1 LHFFLRLFNYIKKLN
16 IFVNYIYQTNFNFM
30 INNYDSVVAC
40 PYTAT
45 THSQKQ
51 ESTSYT
57 ATKRNWLSFV
67 TVLVTLFCF
76 SFVQGQTTL
85 ISPTGDGS
93 FEGANFAA
101 DGWTTLQGA
110 TPTHNNFSIGNSATI
125 GFTPIHGSNGVFVT
139 NNGTTRAYA
148 HTASIA
154 WIYKDVTFPAGE
166 TIVTMTMSLL
176 GNTADAG
183 YDGIVVGHSATSYSG
198 SITTGTTGA
207 MAAGTI
213 PDVTIARTT
222 TTNTF
227 IEDGN
232 YATATSR
239 TFTFSG
245 LGNETSSVTRRV
257 WIGFRCDGSV
267 GNTTTPYSFD
277 SVSLT
282 SRAPIAP
289 DAPITFTATAL
300 NSAGMTINW
309 VDNSTNETA
318 FKVYRST
325 DNVTF
330 TQVGSNIAI
339 TAGAGPTTGTAYS
352 QVQTGL
358 LPNTTYYY
366 RISSV
371 FEAESTFLT
380 GSQATNAPGT
390 FISVA
395 TGNFGMAATWD
406 IVAVPTQYDSVTIDT
421 WHTVTIDASGQAAT
435 NVIVKGTL
443 AYGATPTSF
452 AVNGNLTVDAGGVV
466 NVFNA
471 TTGKTLTVAGNITN
485 NGTMDFTV
493 GGTASATTG
502 ASLLTLNGTTVQTV
516 SGTGTFL
523 NNKIGSLTCSNTST
537 ATPNIIWQFDNIL
550 IQHALNLTGARFD
563 IGTRT
568 LSHGSSFNTS
578 TGSLSLTTSAGCGFM
593 PGAKYRRWFTTGATG
608 GGISPGADPTA
619 TTSRFP
625 FVNATG
631 TNQRWVHIQRSSS
644 SQTGN
649 TAGYLA
655 VKYNDATTT
664 TTGLIIA
671 ESSPAYTITDRYDAN
686 WTITAESGYVYA
698 SGTHNIAIVAN
709 NAFSPSNGNTRLML
723 AAAPIAG
730 THQNGTIT
738 PGAQRI
744 GLTTAQL
751 TAGDIYMGINA
762 ADIPFISVANGDWE
776 NPSTWN
782 KNAVPSLTTDIV
794 YIANGTTVGVNA
806 TAAVSSAITIFAG
819 GTLNVAG
826 STLGVTGSLI
836 NNGTLNV
843 SGGAMSTTTTVTNGG
858 TITVSGGT
866 LTSTTALTNNAS
878 STITVSGTGTLTSAG
893 NNTLTNSGT
902 INANGGTINVST
914 TAGASTTG
922 ITNNSGATLSV
933 AGGTVNVGPAGG
945 GNRVF
950 SNAGILTVSSGTLD
964 INGSLSH
971 SGTQFN
977 QSGGSINID
986 GNAAG
991 VTANSASSYH
1001 LNMTAVVN
1009 WTGGTLT
1016 IVDPHASSTSTDV
1029 LYYNLATSSNVGT
1042 GHTLRFGDGVSS
1054 DAGGNAIGF
1063 KANTYVGSGRINYGN
1078 LVINGGTGTNRIVT
1092 GGSWTNVVLGNLTI
1106 NSSSE
1111 YAPAVTVFVAGDFV
1125 NNGTFTQTSTLT
1137 LATYAG
1143 TSSAVATNPQTISG
1157 SGVFRNLATSP
1168 TANLTSLTV
1177 NNSNATG
1184 VTLNVPLSISGTLTM
1199 TSGIINTTNTNLLTL
1214 GTATAAGTLAGTP
1227 SATNMIKGPFARTIA
1242 TANANTNYI
1251 LFPVGKAAYTPISL
1265 APATTAVTV
1274 MKAEAFDSN
1283 TGTQNAAIINLTT
1296 ARRWEAP
1303 IVSGTVTDVN
1313 VRLADAGILASSIP
1327 VQAPTATG
1335 EYTNSFGSVATAVA
1349 GATTQS
1355 NTAVTSANYTGF
1367 LSYADSN
1374 ACSGTP
1380 APGNTIP
1387 STNAICLGTSVTL
1400 SLQNATSGTGVTYQ
1414 WKSSTDGT
1422 TYTAIT
1428 GATNATLTVT
1438 PSAPLYYVC
1447 DVTCATGP
1455 ATGTSTAVQI
1465 TFTNSVTATTP
1476 GTRCGTG
1483 TVDLSATPSAG
1494 ASIKWYAAET
1504 GGTVLGT
1511 GNSFTT
1517 PSIAATTTYYA
1528 GSEST
1533 SPGTAQLGTG
1543 TTTSGLSLSAF
1554 NNYRASAKYH
1564 MIYTA
1569 SELAAIGLS
1578 AGDISSIAYKVT
1590 SLGDVATNANY
1601 TVKIG
1606 TTSLSTF
1613 ANTTFTAPTFTT
1625 CYGPSTYTHTSSG
1638 WQTINFSTPYTWDG
1652 ISNIIIEVSHDGAD
1666 GSSSANT
1673 EYTATTGNTVL
1684 YSYNGSN
1691 NTLSTSRFNVLFA
1704 GQVGC
1709 HSARVPVVA
1718 MVTTPPALTLS
1729 ASTATICESNST
1741 SVTLTSTAGDYNTYT
1756 WSPSTGIVPGGDENT
1771 GWTFNPSVSTNYT
1784 LTATQT
1790 GGSLC
1795 ATTATFAVTV
1805 NPRPS
1810 AMTITP
1816 SPAPVCVDAIQALVV
1831 NGGTLNNVS
1840 ILNENFNASTN
1851 SWTVLNTSTGG
1862 TPADANWTLRNSGYV
1877 YSTVGTFIS
1886 NDASQFYLSNSDDQ
1900 GSGSTTN
1907 TALISPSFATINF
1920 TAATVS
1926 FWHYFRQN
1934 GTAKVQ
1940 YSIDGGTAWTD
1951 IQSYT
1956 ATTGAIGGFVQANL
1970 ALPAGA
1976 LNQANVK
1983 IRFKY
1988 DAVWQYFWAID
1999 NVSISGTQAQT
2010 ITWLP
2015 IDNLY
2020 TDATAT
2026 TAYVEN
2032 ANASTVYFK
2041 SSTTAAAVTYTA
2053 TSTTSFLCT
2062 RTATTDVTVNSNN
2075 TVTAASS
2082 SPTVCINTAITDI
2095 THTTTGATGFAT
2107 TTTNYGLPAGVTA
2120 VLASNTITIS
2130 GTPTASGTFNYDIP
2144 LTGGCGTV
2152 SATGT
2157 ITVTANNTA
2166 SIASS
2171 TPTVCINTAI
2181 TDITHTTTG
2190 ATGIATTT
2198 TNYGL
2203 PAGVT
2208 AVLASNTITISG
2220 TPTASGTFNYD
2231 IPLTGGCG
2239 TVSATGTITVT
2250 AINTASAASSTPT
2263 VCINTAITDITHTT
2277 TGATGIATT
2286 TTNYGLP
2293 AGVTAVLVS
2302 NTITISGTP
2311 TASGTFNYDI
2321 PLTGGCGTVS
2331 TTGTITVTAINTASA
2346 ASSTPTVCI
2355 NTAITDITH
2364 TTTGATGIA
2373 TTTTNYGLPAGVTA
2387 VLVSNTITISGTP
2400 TASGTFN
2407 YDIPLTG
2414 GCGTVSATGTITVSA
2429 ASTNSTT
2436 TSACGTYTWSVNG
2449 TTYTTSGTYTSVV
2462 GCLTETLNLTIN
2474 ALPITAIT
2482 RAGDDLT
2489 ATETGATYQWYTCTS
2504 GSVGTMISGATT
2516 QSYTVT
2522 ATGSYAVE
2530 VTKNGCSEMS
2540 ACFDVATL
2548 SDSSFDLAKLSY
2560 YPNPVIDVLTISYTN
2575 EITAVQV
2582 YDISGRLV
2590 RDMKP
2595 NSNEVTVDLSDLA
2608 ASVYVV
2614 KVFADTTSGEFKV
2627 VKK

>member
-1 LHFFLRLFNYIKKLN
+1 
-16 IFVNYIYQTNFNFM
+16 M

-45 THSQKQ
+45 PHSQKQ
-51 ESTSYT
+51 EGTSYT

-76 SFVQGQTTL
+76 SNVQGQTTIL
-85 ISPTGDGS
+85 IDPTGDGG
-93 FEGANFAA
+93 FE
-101 DGWTTLQGA
+101 
-110 TPTHNNFSIGNSATI
+110 
-125 GFTPIHGSNGVFVT
+125 
-139 NNGTTRAYA
+139 NGTTLTANGWTAVNSAQSFFVGAPTAASLGSNCAYTSTTSGA
-148 HTASIA
+148 WTAGTASSVTH
-154 WIYKDVTFPAGE
+154 IYKDVVIPAGE
-166 TIVTMTMSLL
+166 TILTFSLKYK
-176 GNTADAG
+176 TSFVDAT
-183 YDGIVVGHSATSYSG
+183 YDFLKVHLV
-198 SITTGTTGA
+198 
-207 MAAGTI
+207 
-213 PDVTIARTT
+213 PTT
-222 TTNTF
+222 TTPVAGTQLATGQLGANT
-227 IEDGN
+227 DGTTA
-232 YATATSR
+232 YATYN
-239 TFTFSG
+239 F
-245 LGNETSSVTRRV
+245 
-257 WIGFRCDGSV
+257 
-267 GNTTTPYSFD
+267 NTTVTGGTTQRVVISFKNDGASPYGSAAID
-277 SVSLT
+277 EISLT

-289 DAPITFTATAL
+289 DAAPINFTPTAVTQT
-300 NSAGMTINW
+300 GMTVNW
-309 VDNSTNETA
+309 LDNSTNETS
-318 FKVYRST
+318 FRVYRST

-330 TQVGSNIAI
+330 SQVGTDIVS
-339 TAGAGPTTGTAYS
+339 TSSGTTGTAYNLPVAS
-352 QVQTGL
+352 GL
-358 LPNTTYYY
+358 IPGVTYYY
-366 RISSV
+366 RIVAFADLETSY
-371 FEAESTFLT
+371 LT
-380 GSQATNAPGT
+380 GSQATNPPGT
-390 FISVA
+390 ITSIASGNWSQTSTWSSGAIPTATDNVIIADGHTVNIDLVAPTCLDLTVGQGASGVLTFTSTSAATLSVNGSITVGAGGIFNAGSATSIVHNIFLGGVTATSPYASNLIVDGSFDMWLTATTGRATLTFFGILNSTISGSGTIDLNNTNIINKGATTATALVTPPVLDVQKAFTVQAASTLGFVATHTAGTIKISGTFTQSNPIFTIVGYTIPATGGIWLSNPNFTIAGLTGSPSVNGLFRVTAGTYNIGTSSGNSLGSGANSVYIIEGGAINVAGRFNLTSTGVYYNQSDGTISVA
-395 TGNFGMAATWD
+395 NVGNTTVASASFGITSTSASFIMSGGTIVLVQRNGGTLGSTTRDYYNVGTPTITGGTLQVGTAAT
-406 IVAVPTQYDSVTIDT
+406 
-421 WHTVTIDASGQAAT
+421 AT
-435 NVIVKGTL
+435 NFNFRLYGYAPNININNTTNNKIVQVHQST
-443 AYGATPTSF
+443 
-452 AVNGNLTVDAGGVV
+452 GVLY
-466 NVFNA
+466 VF
-471 TTGKTLTVAGNITN
+471 GTLTVNPGTTFDCLGMTAFALGNVVN
-485 NGTMDFTV
+485 NGIIQGLVSGSRFDF
-493 GGTASATTG
+493 S
-502 ASLLTLNGTTVQTV
+502 GTTPQTY
-516 SGTGTFL
+516 SGTGTF
-523 NNKIGSLTCSNTST
+523 
-537 ATPNIIWQFDNIL
+537 
-550 IQHALNLTGARFD
+550 
-563 IGTRT
+563 
-568 LSHGSSFNTS
+568 
-578 TGSLSLTTSAGCGFM
+578 
-593 PGAKYRRWFTTGATG
+593 
-608 GGISPGADPTA
+608 
-619 TTSRFP
+619 
-625 FVNATG
+625 
-631 TNQRWVHIQRSSS
+631 
-644 SQTGN
+644 
-649 TAGYLA
+649 
-655 VKYNDATTT
+655 
-664 TTGLIIA
+664 
-671 ESSPAYTITDRYDAN
+671 
-686 WTITAESGYVYA
+686 
-698 SGTHNIAIVAN
+698 
-709 NAFSPSNGNTRLML
+709 
-723 AAAPIAG
+723 
-730 THQNGTIT
+730 
-738 PGAQRI
+738 
-744 GLTTAQL
+744 
-751 TAGDIYMGINA
+751 
-762 ADIPFISVANGDWE
+762 
-776 NPSTWN
+776 
-782 KNAVPSLTTDIV
+782 
-794 YIANGTTVGVNA
+794 
-806 TAAVSSAITIFAG
+806 
-819 GTLNVAG
+819 
-826 STLGVTGSLI
+826 
-836 NNGTLNV
+836 
-843 SGGAMSTTTTVTNGG
+843 
-858 TITVSGGT
+858 
-866 LTSTTALTNNAS
+866 
-878 STITVSGTGTLTSAG
+878 
-893 NNTLTNSGT
+893 
-902 INANGGTINVST
+902 
-914 TAGASTTG
+914 
-922 ITNNSGATLSV
+922 
-933 AGGTVNVGPAGG
+933 
-945 GNRVF
+945 
-950 SNAGILTVSSGTLD
+950 
-964 INGSLSH
+964 
-971 SGTQFN
+971 
-977 QSGGSINID
+977 
-986 GNAAG
+986 
-991 VTANSASSYH
+991 
-1001 LNMTAVVN
+1001 
-1009 WTGGTLT
+1009 
-1016 IVDPHASSTSTDV
+1016 
-1029 LYYNLATSSNVGT
+1029 
-1042 GHTLRFGDGVSS
+1042 
-1054 DAGGNAIGF
+1054 
-1063 KANTYVGSGRINYGN
+1063 
-1078 LVINGGTGTNRIVT
+1078 
-1092 GGSWTNVVLGNLTI
+1092 
-1106 NSSSE
+1106 
-1111 YAPAVTVFVAGDFV
+1111 
-1125 NNGTFTQTSTLT
+1125 
-1137 LATYAG
+1137 G
-1143 TSSAVATNPQTISG
+1143 TSSAPFIGTGVGIANYTNVTLSAPIVTTRTNLFGGSFINSNQITIG
-1157 SGVFRNLATSP
+1157 SGGTSTGFVQRGGSTADAGSFDVSPTFNIGTGGLTLSYATSTVNTTTGFEIP
-1168 TANLTSLTV
+1168 ATRTVNSVTV
-1177 NNSNATG
+1177 NNTNG
-1184 VTLNVPLSISGTLTM
+1184 VTLAGGNLTALTTLALTNGIVTTGANTLILGDAATVGTLTGGSD
-1199 TSGIINTTNTNLLTL
+1199 TAYVNGALTR
-1214 GTATAAGTLAGTP
+1214 
-1227 SATNMIKGPFARTIA
+1227 SI
-1242 TANANTNYI
+1242 ANANTNATYI
-1251 LFPVGKAAYTPISL
+1251 PFPIGKSGVYTPIAI
-1265 APATTAVTV
+1265 APATTSIALF
-1274 MKAEAFDSN
+1274 KAESF
-1283 TGTQNAAIINLTT
+1283 GTNSGTEDPSIIGLSAT
-1296 ARRWEAP
+1296 RRFEALP
-1303 IVSGTVTDVN
+1303 VSGTFTDIN
-1313 VRLADAGILASSIP
+1313 VRLSDAGIVSTNIP
-1327 VQAPTATG
+1327 VQATTSTG
-1335 EYTNSFGSVATAVA
+1335 AYTSAFGSTSTFVA
-1349 GATTQS
+1349 GPPITLTS
-1355 NTAVTSANYTGF
+1355 NTAVTSANYTGY
-1367 LSYADSN
+1367 LSYANSN

-1422 TYTAIT
+1422 TYNPIS

-1465 TFTNSVTATTP
+1465 TFTNSVTAATP

-1590 SLGDVATNANY
+1590 SLGDAATNANY

-1606 TTSLSTF
+1606 NTSLATF
-1613 ANTTFTAPTFTT
+1613 ANTTFTAPTFIT
-1625 CYGPSTYTHTSSG
+1625 CYGPSTYTHTASG

-1666 GSSSANT
+1666 GGSSANT

-1691 NTLSTSRFNVLFA
+1691 FNNTLSTNRFNVLFA
-1704 GQVGC
+1704 GQLAC
-1709 HSARVPVVA
+1709 QSARVPVVA
-1718 MVTTPPALTLS
+1718 TVTTPPLLTLS
-1729 ASTATICESNST
+1729 TPTATICESNST
-1741 SVTLTSTAGDYNTYT
+1741 AVTLTSTAGDYNTYT

-1795 ATTATFAVTV
+1795 TTTATFAVTV

-1877 YSTVGTFIS
+1877 YSTLGTFIS

-1900 GSGSTTN
+1900 GNGGTTN
-1907 TALISPSFATINF
+1907 TALISPSFATTNF

-2020 TDATAT
+2020 TDASAT
-2026 TAYVEN
+2026 IPYVTN
-2032 ANASTVYFK
+2032 GNASTVYFK
-2041 SSTTAAAVTYTA
+2041 SSITAAAVTYTA
-2053 TSTTSFLCT
+2053 TSTTSFGCS

-2157 ITVTANNTA
+2157 ITVTAINTA
-2166 SIASS
+2166 SAASS

-2190 ATGIATTT
+2190 ATGFATTTTNYGLPAGVTAVLASNTITISGTPTASGTFNYDIPLTGGCGTVSATGTITVSAINTVSTASSTPTVCINTAITDITHTTTGATGFATTTTNYGLPAGVTAVLASNTITISGTPTASGTFNYDIPLTGGCGTVSATGTITVTPLPGWFNTQFPSSASICEGGSAVIYGQVYLAGITDPAGQASGMTAQLGYSSSNTDPNTWTNWINASFNVQTGNNDEFQANIGSSLGVGTYFYAFRYSYNGCTYVYGGLNGPWNGTTNNSGTLTITANNTASAASSSPTVCINTAITAITHTTTGATGFATTT

-2250 AINTASAASSTPT
+2250 A
-2263 VCINTAITDITHTT
+2263 
-2277 TGATGIATT
+2277 
-2286 TTNYGLP
+2286 
-2293 AGVTAVLVS
+2293 
-2302 NTITISGTP
+2302 
-2311 TASGTFNYDI
+2311 
-2321 PLTGGCGTVS
+2321 
-2331 TTGTITVTAINTASA
+2331 
-2346 ASSTPTVCI
+2346 
-2355 NTAITDITH
+2355 
-2364 TTTGATGIA
+2364 
-2373 TTTTNYGLPAGVTA
+2373 
-2387 VLVSNTITISGTP
+2387 
-2400 TASGTFN
+2400 
-2407 YDIPLTG
+2407 
-2414 GCGTVSATGTITVSA
+2414 

-2436 TSACGTYTWSVNG
+2436 ISACGSYTWSVNG

-2474 ALPITAIT
+2474 ALPVTTIT

-2489 ATETGATYQWYTCTS
+2489 ATETGATYQWYNCTS
-2504 GSVGTMISGATT
+2504 GSVGTIISGATS
-2516 QSYTVT
+2516 QSYTAT
-2522 ATGSYAVE
+2522 ASGSYAVQ

-2548 SDSSFDLAKLSY
+2548 SGNSFDLAKLSY

-2575 EITAVQV
+2575 EITSVQV